1 MSSED
6 RAAKLAERGRV
17 TPKQLAH
24 VVRRTSRFAEMVRWY
39 EAVLAADVVHSDDFL
54 AFLTYDDEHHRIAIA
69 QLPGLEDQPPLAA
82 GTDHIAFAYAD
93 LGDLLYTF
101 ERLRRVGIEPFWCIN
116 HGPTISLYYKDPDGN
131 RVELQA
137 DNMPSAAAID
147 AWMRSGE
154 PPWPRASS
162 PRCAKSCLQ
171 WWRPRV
177 RWPPSSSWPPPKRD
191 PAGRPSRS
199 GSSIPTGRR
208 QRSDRRWSI
217 RPSRAC

>member
-6 RAAKLAERGRV
+6 RAAKLGERGRV

-39 EAVLAADVVHSDDFL
+39 EAVLAAEVVHSDDFL

-116 HGPTISLYYKDPDGN
+116 HGPTTSMYYKDPDGN
-131 RVELQA
+131 KVELQV
-137 DNMPSAAAID
+137 DNFPSTAETNR
-147 AWMRSGE
+147 WMRSGE
-154 PPWPRASS
+154 FAANPIGVVFDPDELAARYRAGEPIAALVVRPPLPEGATAFDMLRF
-162 PRCAKSCLQ
+162 
-171 WWRPRV
+171 
-177 RWPPSSSWPPPKRD
+177 
-191 PAGRPSRS
+191 
-199 GSSIPTGRR
+199 
-208 QRSDRRWSI
+208 
-217 RPSRAC
+217 